1 MARHSHASL
10 ALGVGLLAL
19 LSGCASGGELLQVK
33 PPPSDCL
40 AQFDQESL
48 EPAEHM
54 ALCDHIVA
62 AHPELL
68 RAHVDRF
75 IVWQH
80 YGKEL
85 EACQKLFDLEKT
97 MATLTSTPDDQEDFH
112 FSVGEIC
119 RKQVVDD

>member
-1 MARHSHASL
+1 MAAMARHFHGSL

-19 LSGCASGGELLQVK
+19 LGSCGSGELPQAK
-33 PPPSDCL
+33 PLPSGCL

-62 AHPELL
+62 SHPQLL

-75 IVWQH
+75 YCLAALRQ
-80 YGKEL
+80 G
-85 EACQKLFDLEKT
+85 T
-97 MATLTSTPDDQEDFH
+97 
-112 FSVGEIC
+112 
-119 RKQVVDD
+119 